1 MFLKVLLLSAGGA
14 IGALLRYALG
24 GSVHKIAGHHFPFGT
39 LAVNILGCFLIGF
52 FAVLHHEKLVFG
64 PNMRLFFMVGVLGA
78 FTTFSAFS
86 YETWSLMEANEWI
99 KATLNI
105 FLSVGLGMFGL
116 WLGVLLGR
124 LF

>member
-1 MFLKVLLLSAGGA
+1 MFIKVLLLSAGGA

-24 GSVHKIAGHHFPFGT
+24 GSVHKIAGQHFPFGT

-86 YETWSLMEANEWI
+86 YETWSLMEASEWL
-99 KATLNI
+99 KATLNV